1 MILKL
6 HAKHVGKYKKN
17 YPLLF
22 KEALIGAHLLEAN
35 PPKEGQLLKLVDE
48 HNHYIATAYYGLQ
61 NKGIGWVLSRDE
73 KEKINPLFFKKKIY
87 IAFEKRLGLYN
98 NPKTNC
104 FRVFNGEGDGIGG
117 LSIDFLNG
125 YYLINWYSEGIYH
138 FRDEILDAIKTSAE
152 FDGIYE
158 KLRFDAEATSE
169 DGFVMGTPAPTPLL
183 VKENDVTFAIRFD
196 EGAMVGIFLDQ
207 RDVRRQL
214 KYKYSKGK
222 TVLNTFAYT
231 GAFSVFAALG
241 GAKQVFSV
249 DLANRTTE
257 RVTENFNLNKIDPE
271 KHPVI
276 IDDVFNY
283 FNFAKKK
290 DLKYDVVILD
300 PPSFAKSKD
309 FTFSA
314 EKDYP
319 ALLAEAI
326 RVTSEGG
333 VIVASNNS
341 STIDLEK
348 FKQIIG
354 RGFNLAKA
362 RFQILEIY
370 QLPKDFRTHSHYP
383 ESEYLKVVFIRLEPK
398 KRHYSAQNAPRR

>member
-6 HAKHVGKYKKN
+6 HAKHVDKYKKN

-22 KEALIGAHLLEAN
+22 KEALIGAHLLETN
-35 PPKEGQLLKLVDE
+35 PLKEGEIFKLVDE

-61 NKGIGWVLSRDE
+61 NKGIGWILSRDE
-73 KEKINPLFFKKKIY
+73 KERINPMFFKKKIY
-87 IAFEKRLGLYN
+87 SAFEKRLGLYN

-117 LSIDFLNG
+117 LTIDFLNG

-138 FRDEILDAIKTSAE
+138 FRAEIIEAIKTSAE

-158 KLRFDAEATSE
+158 KLRFDAVPASE
-169 DGFVMGTPAPTPLL
+169 DGFVMGTPAPKPLI
-183 VKENDVTFAIRFD
+183 VKENDVSFAIRFD
-196 EGAMVGIFLDQ
+196 EGAMIGIFLDQ
-207 RDVRRQL
+207 REVRRQL
-214 KYKYSKGK
+214 KFKYSKGK
-222 TVLNTFAYT
+222 TILNTFAYT

-249 DLANRTTE
+249 DLANRTAE
-257 RVTENFNLNKIDPE
+257 RVTENFELNGITTDQ
-271 KHPVI
+271 HPI
-276 IDDVFNY
+276 IIEDVFNY
-283 FNFAKKK
+283 FSFAKKK
-290 DLKYDVVILD
+290 ALKYDVVILD

-326 RVTSEGG
+326 RITNEGG

-341 STIDLEK
+341 STIDLDK

-354 RGFNLAKA
+354 RGFNLAKS

-370 QLPKDFRTHSHYP
+370 QLPKDFRVNYNYP
-383 ESEYLKVVFIRLEPK
+383 ESDYLKVVFIRVEPK
-398 KRHYSAQNAPRR
+398 KRHYGAKIAPRR